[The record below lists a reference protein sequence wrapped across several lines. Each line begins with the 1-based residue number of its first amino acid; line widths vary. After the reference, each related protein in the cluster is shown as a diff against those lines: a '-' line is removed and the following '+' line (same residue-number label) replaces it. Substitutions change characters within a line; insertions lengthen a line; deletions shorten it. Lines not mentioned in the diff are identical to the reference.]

1 MNTARMLAEKLG
13 GRVDLQYDVLTVK
26 HMRISPIVVVEL
38 NNLTEATALAK
49 ENQGEVKLIVNQS
62 NQVVAIIVVIKIR

>member
-1 MNTARMLAEKLG
+1 M
-13 GRVDLQYDVLTVK
+13 DLQYDVLTVK